1 MPRYAL
7 RLEYDGAPFC
17 GWQRQHGQLSIQMVL
32 EEAAAHLN
40 GGEPPL
46 VTAAGRTDAGV
57 HAEAQVAHLD
67 LATDLPLERV
77 REALNFHTRPH
88 PVAVTGA
95 AIVPEDWSARF
106 SAIGRAYRYRILN
119 RAARPALDWGRVWHV
134 KKRLDAAAMH
144 EAAQGLLG
152 RHDFSAYRAAACQA
166 KSPVRTLDRLYGTL
180 RDLGDVQAE
189 AAIPPGVEAAL
200 DDDLNTPAALAEI
213 ARIAGEARKATDPTE
228 RARLKSE
235 LLGAGLALGLL
246 QQAPEAWFVRGASG
260 DDDARIQALVEERG
274 AAKQARDFAR
284 ADAIRKQLAD
294 EGVLLEDTP
303 QGVRWKRA

>member
-40 GGEPPL
+40 GGEVPL

-88 PVAVTGA
+88 PVAITGA

-152 RHDFSAYRAAACQA
+152 RHDFSAYRAASCQA
-166 KSPVRTLDRLYGTL
+166 KSPLRTLDRLDVTRLGEDIEIIAEARSFLHHQVRNMVGTL
-180 RDLGDVQAE
+180 VEVGYGRRPASW
-189 AAIPPGVEAAL
+189 PRGV
-200 DDDLNTPAALAEI
+200 
-213 ARIAGEARKATDPTE
+213 
-228 RARLKSE
+228 
-235 LLGAGLALGLL
+235 LLGADRSKAGQTAPPEGL
-246 QQAPEAWFVRGASG
+246 
-260 DDDARIQALVEERG
+260 
-274 AAKQARDFAR
+274 
-284 ADAIRKQLAD
+284 
-294 EGVLLEDTP
+294 VLT
-303 QGVRWKRA
+303 GVRYAEAVGWG